1 MAVVLLDTDVVSFIL
16 KADTR
21 TDLYMPYLEGQT
33 LALCFMTVAELF
45 QWAAVRQWGPSRT
58 GQLEMTLQKYVV
70 LPFDF
75 SLCRRWGEIRA
86 GCRAAGQ
93 PISPQDAWI
102 AASALYY
109 KLPLVTHNPADFT
122 GVKDLQLITAA

>member
-21 TDLYMPYLEGQT
+21 ADLYMPHLEGQT

-45 QWAAVRQWGPSRT
+45 QWAAVRKWGASRT
-58 GQLEMTLQKYVV
+58 GQLEMMLQKYVV

-75 SLCRRWGEIRA
+75 ALCRRWGEIRA
-86 GCRAAGQ
+86 GCRATGQ
-93 PISPQDAWI
+93 PISLKMPG
-102 AASALYY
+102 
-109 KLPLVTHNPADFT
+109 LPPARCIISF
-122 GVKDLQLITAA
+122 LWSLITLPISLG